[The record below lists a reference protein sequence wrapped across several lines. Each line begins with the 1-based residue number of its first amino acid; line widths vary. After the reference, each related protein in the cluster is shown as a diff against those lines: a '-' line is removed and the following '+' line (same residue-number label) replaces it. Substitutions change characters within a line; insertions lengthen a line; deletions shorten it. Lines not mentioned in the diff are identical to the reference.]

1 MLNTRQIT
9 FFLFILLGFF
19 ILTDSTFEKSLKTRL
34 WSFWGT
40 TVSES
45 SEIGSTAP
53 NSIIDIIES
62 GRVSFVDFVASQ
74 NGNVL
79 EKLKTTQ
86 GPVSIA
92 LYILSIILQLIKF
105 LASFVIIF
113 YPIVVIVLYF
123 FFTSRLFRNKYD
135 Y

>member
-1 MLNTRQIT
+1 MLNSRQIT
-9 FFLFILLGFF
+9 FLLFVLLGFF
-19 ILTDSTFEKSLKTRL
+19 VLTDSSFEKSLKTKL

-45 SEIGSTAP
+45 TEIGSTAP
-53 NSIIDIIES
+53 SSIVEAIES
-62 GRVSFVDFVASQ
+62 GRISFVDFVASQ

-79 EKLKTTQ
+79 EKIKTSK
-86 GPVSIA
+86 GPMGIA

-113 YPIVVIVLYF
+113 YPIILIMFYF
-123 FFTSRLFRNKYD
+123 LFTSSLFRNKYD

>member
-1 MLNTRQIT
+1 MINSRQIT
-9 FFLFILLGFF
+9 LLLFILLGFF
-19 ILTDSTFEKSLKTRL
+19 VLTDTGFEKSLKTRL

-53 NSIIDIIES
+53 TSVMDAIES
-62 GRVSFVDFVASQ
+62 GRISFVDFVASQ
-74 NGNVL
+74 NGSIL

-86 GPVSIA
+86 GPISVA
-92 LYILSIILQLIKF
+92 LYILSIVLQLIRF
-105 LASFVIIF
+105 LSSFVIIF
-113 YPIVVIVLYF
+113 YPIVLIILYF
-123 FFTSRLFRNKYD
+123 IFTSRLFKNKYD